1 MTAVYRKYGAGMMSA
16 LLIGAFSMWISRMLP
31 GDILSPS
38 VLALVLGMILN
49 PALRKVPQAKAGI

>member
-31 GDILSPS
+31 GDILSAS

-49 PALRKVPQAKAGI
+49 PHIAQGAAGKGGH